1 LASRLDGGWIS
12 SSRQNDRHEAD
23 GVHLSP
29 SGDLPN
35 RWIASK
41 EICTPIKFPIK
52 SLVQTKGDARSTQ
65 GEFSRMVQETMST
78 RDQILGKME
87 ALDPVNHP
95 GDFKGA
101 SEDFDF
107 KTSLEVVG
115 ARVLTAEALEIEFP
129 GRRRYDK
136 TMNGLSLSEVEVLEV
151 DGEFGVAENG
161 AIWLTEEALPHRV
174 APFIC
179 QHLVIN
185 VKKIVPN
192 MHAAYEELKKPSS
205 SFGLFLAGPSKTADI
220 EQSLVIGAH
229 GARSLTVVIR
239 S

>member
-1 LASRLDGGWIS
+1 
-12 SSRQNDRHEAD
+12 
-23 GVHLSP
+23 
-29 SGDLPN
+29 
-35 RWIASK
+35 
-41 EICTPIKFPIK
+41 
-52 SLVQTKGDARSTQ
+52 
-65 GEFSRMVQETMST
+65 MVQETMST
-78 RDQILGKME
+78 RDQILRKME

-95 GDFKGA
+95 GDFKGS

-107 KTSLEVVG
+107 KASLEVVG
-115 ARVLTAEALEIEFP
+115 ARVLTVEALENEFP
-129 GRRRYDK
+129 GRRRYEK
-136 TMNGLSLSEVEVLEV
+136 TLDGLSLAEVEVLEI

-185 VKKIVPN
+185 VSKIVPN
-192 MHAAYEELKKPSS
+192 MHAAYEELKKPNS

-239 S
+239 A

>member
-1 LASRLDGGWIS
+1 
-12 SSRQNDRHEAD
+12 
-23 GVHLSP
+23 
-29 SGDLPN
+29 
-35 RWIASK
+35 
-41 EICTPIKFPIK
+41 
-52 SLVQTKGDARSTQ
+52 
-65 GEFSRMVQETMST
+65 MVPKTMSA
-78 RDQILGKME
+78 REEILGKIHVQSE
-87 ALDPVNHP
+87 INHP

-107 KTSLEVVG
+107 KASLEVVG
-115 ARVLTAEALEIEFP
+115 ARVVSPEELEALFP
-129 GRRRYDK
+129 GRRRYEK
-136 TMNGLSLSEVEVLEV
+136 TMDGLNLADVEVLEI

-185 VKKIVPN
+185 VSKIVPN
-192 MHAAYEELKKPSS
+192 MHAAYAELNKPNSN
-205 SFGLFLAGPSKTADI
+205 FGLFLAGPSKTADI

-239 S
+239 A